1 MPRLGGAFLFTTF
14 SSMKSL
20 SAFLVFTIL
29 LSCNNATENRITD
42 YTITEKDLI
51 PEGLAFDQNTQKIY
65 VSSTH
70 KCKIV
75 TIDKDG
81 KVSDF
86 IKDGQDDI
94 KSVIGMEVD
103 EKTNSLWAV
112 SCEAPEFLPLTNRG
126 TENFRS
132 SIYHFNLA
140 DGKLIKK
147 YSLNKDSV
155 FLNDLTVADD
165 GTVYITES
173 LQSGVYCI
181 KSGSDSLEHI
191 LDLKDNGFVNGIS
204 FTDKPGLLYVA
215 TGKGIYKIDLS
226 TKQASLLPEAS
237 SLKATDIDGLSFH
250 DNYFIGHQSTAVTR
264 FYLSPQRDSI
274 IKADTLNSGKE
285 FNASTT
291 GEVSPDSYYFI
302 VNSQIQSGI
311 DAANKKL
318 KPLDSL
324 TNIII
329 RKIKL

>member
-1 MPRLGGAFLFTTF
+1 MGPFFFTF
-14 SSMKSL
+14 SSMKQ
-20 SAFLVFTIL
+20 VFTFIVIAIL
-29 LSCNNATENRITD
+29 LACNNANENRITD
-42 YTITEKDLI
+42 YTLTEKDLI
-51 PEGLAFDQNTQKIY
+51 PEGLAFDEKAQKIY

-75 TIDKDG
+75 SIDKDG

-86 IKDGQDDI
+86 VKDGQDDL
-94 KSVIGMEVD
+94 KSVIGREVD

-112 SCEAPEFLPLTNRG
+112 SCEAPEFLPLTNKG
-126 TENFRS
+126 NENFRS
-132 SIYHFNLA
+132 SIFHFNLA

-147 YSLNKDSV
+147 YALNKDSV

-165 GTVYITES
+165 GTVYVTES
-173 LQSGVYCI
+173 LQAGLYAI
-181 KSGSDSLEHI
+181 KPGSDSLQHL
-191 LDLKDNGFVNGIS
+191 LDLKDNGFINGIS
-204 FTDKPGLLYVA
+204 FTDKPGFLYVA
-215 TGKGIYKIDLS
+215 TGKGIFKIDLS
-226 TKQASLLPEAS
+226 TNQASLLPETS

-285 FNASTT
+285 FSASTT

-302 VNSQIQSGI
+302 VNSQIQTGI
-311 DAANKKL
+311 DFQNKKL

-324 TNIII
+324 SNIII